1 MVGSMKEDTTWRLV
15 ADDRGVC
22 QPWDFGKTGE
32 CTMYHVSAM
41 ENLVYLFG
49 YIVLYSFGDP
59 QPMQTDQSIDD
70 VVRTLE
76 DEVQP

>member
-1 MVGSMKEDTTWRLV
+1 
-15 ADDRGVC
+15 
-22 QPWDFGKTGE
+22 
-32 CTMYHVSAM
+32 MYHVSAM